1 MGEVE
6 MDLMENRSNV
16 YKVSFRG
23 SSRRRILKC
32 SSLLI
37 EKVRFNSLT
46 YTQTVFRVQNIV
58 SPYNSS
64 VFLCVFCSL
73 RNR

>member
-6 MDLMENRSNV
+6 LDLMENSSNV
-16 YKVSFRG
+16 SKVSFRG
-23 SSRRRILKC
+23 FSRKRILKC

-46 YTQTVFRVQNIV
+46 CTETLFTGRDQNECIGRGV
-58 SPYNSS
+58 SK
-64 VFLCVFCSL
+64 
-73 RNR
+73 